1 MQETYHLFF
10 SILWSNSNL
19 SKFQQVISLDAKD
32 VPRELVLCRASR
44 PSNPTITNVA
54 EGLLLWHGWSALS
67 SEFLVFDID
76 VISFFYYKFA
86 QNQERTNWIYKISKT
101 KTSFVRHCSKWSYWW
116 NMSFWFFQLQRD
128 MSQVD
133 TSLKQFY
140 EILMNSDAAHKYV
153 NFTGKKTASLSNL
166 ATSWFSG
173 GGKIFSMDEK
183 HLRREARGHEYRGA
197 WTSPSS
203 NPG

>member
-1 MQETYHLFF
+1 M
-10 SILWSNSNL
+10 W
-19 SKFQQVISLDAKD
+19 
-32 VPRELVLCRASR
+32 PRG
-44 PSNPTITNVA
+44 PTPLTWLICTLKWVSSFWHRCHFV
-54 EGLLLWHGWSALS
+54 LLLQICSKSGTDKELN
-67 SEFLVFDID
+67 L
-76 VISFFYYKFA
+76 
-86 QNQERTNWIYKISKT
+86 QISKT

-166 ATSWFSG
+166 AATSWFSEAG
-173 GGKIFSMDEK
+173 RFSRWTRSIWEGRPKAMSIEK
-183 HLRREARGHEYRGA
+183 A